1 MYSKNKV
8 SEYIFHYS
16 RYYGNLLGNCEN
28 ISNDN
33 NGHASLIYL
42 FNLLESVIKSQIN
55 DYDISFINAI
65 KKLKTEQYINEIE
78 YNFLNNQET
87 GIRRIRNLLAHA
99 NLAKYNIVFLNV
111 EQDILY
117 PLTENDSCI
126 KLYNLVSELLFNLIL
141 KIVYKNDQRIL
152 INIDE
157 GINNFKIEIKEVTP
171 EKLLEYKGIFY
182 KDIKGWDN
190 LREDDKY
197 RMVENTSDVNMYIS
211 LFNRIEDAKINFN

>member
-1 MYSKNKV
+1 M
-8 SEYIFHYS
+8 
-16 RYYGNLLGNCEN
+16 
-28 ISNDN
+28 
-33 NGHASLIYL
+33 
-42 FNLLESVIKSQIN
+42 
-55 DYDISFINAI
+55 
-65 KKLKTEQYINEIE
+65 
-78 YNFLNNQET
+78 NNQET